1 MQIPEI
7 PTGTMLFTLALVL
20 TVFVGIYMNTHPEE
34 LNLCL
39 TFMGGVYT
47 GFLGATLDLT
57 KLVKLNEKPKDG
69 DGK

>member
-1 MQIPEI
+1 
-7 PTGTMLFTLALVL
+7 
-20 TVFVGIYMNTHPEE
+20 MNTHPEE

-57 KLVKLNEKPKDG
+57 KLVKLNGKPKEG
-69 DGK
+69 DGKS